1 MKHVRC
7 LTDDCWEDY
16 EEFEADEE
24 EETEQAE
31 AMEVEVRWR
40 RPGRHYR
47 NQVSLLWRFH

>member
-7 LTDDCWEDY
+7 LTDDCWEDD
-16 EEFEADEE
+16 EEFEGDE

-31 AMEVEVRWR
+31 AMEVEVHWR

-47 NQVSLLWRFH
+47 NQVNLFWRFH